1 MPLVKG
7 RELNSKCQSC
17 ILTDSHYL
25 RVFFGYLF
33 DEGGGGGGQFQT
45 EQARI

>member
-7 RELNSKCQSC
+7 RELNSKCQVMYF
-17 ILTDSHYL
+17 DSHYL

-33 DEGGGGGGQFQT
+33 DEGGRGT
-45 EQARI
+45 VSKKQARI